1 MDKQEYL
8 SSLKSTELRP
18 PKVKKIT
25 VENKEEILLEDE
37 YQSRGMSDIHAQIIK
52 WFLKNPY
59 PEDDTVHAF
68 AEKLGM
74 DPDEFEKDIYSVL
87 SSFLSEGFS
96 KGKDV
101 DHDSDELKMG
111 IEVEYEHTTNPLI
124 SRKIAMDHL
133 VETPDYYT
141 RLKKMEDEAEDYWS
155 SKNDSRT
162 QR

>member
-59 PEDDTVHAF
+59 PEDDTVSQR
-68 AEKLGM
+68 
-74 DPDEFEKDIYSVL
+74 YS
-87 SSFLSEGFS
+87 
-96 KGKDV
+96 
-101 DHDSDELKMG
+101 
-111 IEVEYEHTTNPLI
+111 
-124 SRKIAMDHL
+124 
-133 VETPDYYT
+133 
-141 RLKKMEDEAEDYWS
+141 
-155 SKNDSRT
+155 
-162 QR
+162 